1 MKKILLFTAIL
12 FASITMVTGQATSAR
27 ASDQVTLAVRL
38 YPIQTIVVNSAQK
51 DINLDYKLT
60 TDYRNG
66 VESSQENHLTVFS
79 TGGFIVKARSSDAF
93 IANKTNSKSIESST
107 LTITASK
114 GSNSSMS
121 ANYGVVSLNNVDG
134 DNLISSDF
142 GGAHRNF
149 NITYAGMGNYEFMN
163 SYVKSES
170 PTVYRTTV
178 TYTITPN

>member
-1 MKKILLFTAIL
+1 MKKILLSVAIL
-12 FASITMVTGQATSAR
+12 LASIIMMTGQTTSAR

-66 VESSQENHLTVFS
+66 VESLQENHLTVFS
-79 TGGFIVKARSSDAF
+79 TGGFIVKARSSNDF
-93 IANKTNSKSIESST
+93 IANKTGSKSIESST

-121 ANYGVVSLNNVDG
+121 ANYGVVSLNNADG
-134 DNLISSDF
+134 DNLIKEK
-142 GGAHRNF
+142 
-149 NITYAGMGNYEFMN
+149 NI
-163 SYVKSES
+163 
-170 PTVYRTTV
+170 
-178 TYTITPN
+178 